1 MSEIRVD
8 KIISHAGNSAPD
20 FPQGANV
27 TGVLTATSLSATN
40 LSGSGANITSIPAG
54 QLTGTVA
61 DARLSTV
68 SSSKLSG
75 ALPALDASNLTGV
88 KAEPTIDIVASGSI
102 GSGKAVVIRTDG
114 KAGIVTGVT
123 ESFGDLQK
131 FAETGDGN
139 SSQDIAWDPINNRVV
154 VAYRDADDSGKG
166 KARVGTVTGQTISWG
181 TAVDFN
187 GGDTRH
193 IHVLYHT
200 NTQKI
205 ILSYQDAGNSSYPTA
220 KIGTVSGTTI
230 SFASGQTA
238 ASAGSNFNAI
248 VDVVGTDK
256 FVQFWYDTSGTGK
269 CAVGTISGTS
279 ISFGSVVQFSSA
291 IVQSIGATFDTLNNV
306 VIVFFAKA
314 ISGYKAV
321 TVGGIVS
328 GTSISFGSEVQIG
341 EYGDTIDYGYDYQV
355 NYDTNTNRIIW
366 AWSNASQSGT
376 SASQMGTRNQYVQLG
391 VVVPRTGSNATPM
404 ILYSA
409 PQKTTES
416 GYIQQAAMMKAVWS
430 TAKKELYM
438 TYRNHEQMSNY
449 FQKASIITG
458 TNLDAYGPS
467 STGVGATWFADNN
480 QMAFS
485 PRVGF
490 ANTSPVGG
498 NYGGF
503 DLAIDDSAKK
513 VFISLLYRYNEW
525 SDAASAKSGSVVVYN
540 MQDTNLTT
548 GNLLGFSKSSYTDGQ
563 TATIKLNGAIDINQ
577 VGLTSATTQYLKPDA
592 SLTNDPIADGLFYDN
607 AQRKYVPVSAGI
619 ALSATNLIIKT

>member
-27 TGVLTATSLSATN
+27 TGVVTATTF
-40 LSGSGANITSIPAG
+40 SGDLPAAE
-54 QLTGTVA
+54 LTGTIA
-61 DARLSTV
+61 DARLGTV

-75 ALPALDASNLTGV
+75 ALPALDGSNLVGV
-88 KAEPTIDIVASGSI
+88 KAEPTIDIVASGAI
-102 GSGKAVVIRTDG
+102 GAGKAVVIRTDG

-131 FAETGDGN
+131 FAETGDSNGN
-139 SSQDIAWDPINNRVV
+139 QSVAWDPTNNRVV

-166 KARVGTVTGQTISWG
+166 NARFGTVTGQTISWG

-193 IHVLYHT
+193 IHLLYHT

-205 ILSYQDAGNSSYPTA
+205 VVSYADAGNSDYPTA
-220 KIGTVSGTTI
+220 KIGTVSGTSI
-230 SFASGQTA
+230 SFGSGATA
-238 ASAGSNFNAI
+238 TSSGSNYNAL

-256 FVQFWYDTSGTGK
+256 FVLFYYNGGASKGRS
-269 CAVGTISGTS
+269 AVGTISGTS
-279 ISFGSVVQFSSA
+279 ISFGSEVEFCGSICQA
-291 IVQSIGATFDTLNNV
+291 IGATFDTLNNV
-306 VIVFFAKA
+306 VVLFYAKWV
-314 ISGYKAV
+314 SGYKAY
-321 TVGGIVS
+321 TIAGTVS
-328 GTSISFGSEVQIG
+328 GTSITYGTETFIG
-341 EYGDTIDYGYDYQV
+341 ESGDGIEYNSDYQV
-355 NYDTNTNRIIW
+355 NYDSNTNRIIYC
-366 AWSNASQSGT
+366 WSNYPEAGT
-376 SASQMGTRNQYVQLG
+376 SVNQIGTRNQYVQLG
-391 VVVPRTGSNATPM
+391 VVVPRTGSNSTPV
-404 ILYSA
+404 IKFSA
-409 PQKTTES
+409 PQKTTPS
-416 GYIQQAAMMKAVWS
+416 GYTDAAALAKAVWS
-430 TAKKELYM
+430 TTKKELYI
-438 TYRNHEQMSNY
+438 TYRNSSDMSNF

-458 TNLDAYGPS
+458 TNLDTYGPS
-467 STGVGATWFADNN
+467 TTGVGATWFADNN

-485 PRVGF
+485 PRIGF

-503 DLAIDDSAKK
+503 DLAIDDSGKK
-513 VFISLLYRYNEW
+513 VFVALYYKYNEN
-525 SDAASAKSGSVVVYN
+525 SDPLSAKSGSVVVYN

-548 GNLLGFSKSSYTDGQ
+548 GNLLGFSKASYTDGQ
-563 TATIKLNGAIDINQ
+563 TATIKLDGAVDINQ
-577 VGLTSATTQYLKPDA
+577 VGLTSATKQYLKPDA

>member
-20 FPQGANV
+20 FPQGATISGVTTSSSLKVTGSIDATGNV
-27 TGVLTATSLSATN
+27 TAGIVTATSF
-40 LSGSGANITSIPAG
+40 SGSGANLTS
-54 QLTGTVA
+54 L
-61 DARLSTV
+61 
-68 SSSKLSG
+68 
-75 ALPALDASNLTGV
+75 
-88 KAEPTIDIVASGSI
+88 KAEPTLDIVASGAI
-102 GSGKAVVIRTDG
+102 GAGKAVVIRTDG

-131 FAETGDGN
+131 FAETGDSNGTQ
-139 SSQDIAWDPINNRVV
+139 SVAWDPTNNRVV

-193 IHVLYHT
+193 IHLLYHT

-205 ILSYQDAGNSSYPTA
+205 VVSYQDAGNSDYPTA
-220 KIGTVSGTTI
+220 KIGTVSGTSI
-230 SFASGQTA
+230 SFGSGATA
-238 ASAGSNFNAI
+238 TSSGSNYNAL

-256 FVQFWYDTSGTGK
+256 FVLFYYNGGASKGK
-269 CAVGTISGTS
+269 SAVGTISGTS
-279 ISFGSVVQFSSA
+279 ISFGSEVEFCGS
-291 IVQSIGATFDTLNNV
+291 ICQSIGATFDTLNNV
-306 VIVFFAKA
+306 VVLFYAKF
-314 ISGYKAV
+314 SGGYKAY
-321 TVGGIVS
+321 TVAGTVS
-328 GTSISFGSEVQIG
+328 GTSITYGTETSIG
-341 EYGDTIDYGYDYQV
+341 ESGDGIEYGSDYQI
-355 NYDTNTNRIIW
+355 NYDSNANRIIYC
-366 AWSNASQSGT
+366 WSNYPEAGT
-376 SASQMGTRNQYVQLG
+376 SVNQIGTRNQYVQLG
-391 VVVPRTGSNATPM
+391 VVVPRTGSNPTPV
-404 ILYSA
+404 IKFSA
-409 PQKTTES
+409 PQKTTPS
-416 GYIQQAAMMKAVWS
+416 GYTDYAALAKAVWS
-430 TAKKELYM
+430 TSKKELYM
-438 TYRNHEQMSNY
+438 TYRNSDEMSNY

-485 PRVGF
+485 PRIGF

-498 NYGGF
+498 TYGGF
-503 DLAIDDSAKK
+503 DLAIDDSGKK
-513 VFISLLYRYNEW
+513 VFVALYYKYNEN
-525 SDAASAKSGSVVVYN
+525 SDPISAKSGSVVVYN

-548 GNLLGFSKSSYTDGQ
+548 GNLLGFSKASYTDGQ
-563 TATIKLNGAIDINQ
+563 TATIKLDGAVDINQ
-577 VGLTSATTQYLKPDA
+577 VGLTSATKQYLKPDA

>member
-8 KIISHAGNSAPD
+8 NIRSQSGASSPS
-20 FPQGANV
+20 FPHGANV
-27 TGVLTATSLSATN
+27 TGVVTATTF
-40 LSGSGANITSIPAG
+40 SGDLPAAE
-54 QLTGTVA
+54 LTGTIA
-61 DARLSTV
+61 DARLGTV

-75 ALPALDASNLTGV
+75 ALPALDASNLVGV

-102 GSGKAVVIRTDG
+102 GAGKAVVIRTDG

-139 SSQDIAWDPINNRVV
+139 ATQDVAWDPTNNRVV
-154 VAYRDADDSGKG
+154 VAYRDSDDSNKG

-193 IHVLYHT
+193 IHLIYHT

-205 ILSYQDAGNSSYPTA
+205 IVSYQDAGASDRPTS

-230 SFASGQTA
+230 SFGSGVQA
-238 ASAGSNFNAI
+238 ANVSSNFNAQA
-248 VDVVGTDK
+248 DVVGTDK
-256 FVQFWYDTSGTGK
+256 FVTFFYDTAGTGK
-269 CAVGTISGTS
+269 AAVGTISGTS
-279 ISFGSVVQFSSA
+279 ISFGSEVQFSSA
-291 IVQSIGATFDTLNNV
+291 ITQGMAATFDTLNNV

-314 ISGYKAV
+314 ISGYKGV

-328 GTSISFGSEVQIG
+328 GTSISFGSEVQICAK
-341 EYGDTIDYGYDYQV
+341 GDTITYDSNFQV
-355 NYDTNTNRIIW
+355 NYDSNTNRIIW
-366 AWSNASQSGT
+366 AWSSGTSTGT

-391 VVVPRTGSNATPM
+391 VVVPRTGSNASPM

-409 PQKTTES
+409 PQKTTET
-416 GYIQQAAMMKAVWS
+416 GFTEQAEYMKAVWS
-430 TAKKELYM
+430 TTKKELYM
-438 TYRNHEQMSNY
+438 TYQNHEETSNY

-458 TNLDAYGPS
+458 ANLDAYGPS

-490 ANTSPVGG
+490 ANTSPVGAA
-498 NYGGF
+498 YGGF
-503 DLAIDDSAKK
+503 NLAIDDSAKK
-513 VFISLLYRYNEW
+513 VFVSLLYRYNEN
-525 SDAASAKSGSVVVYN
+525 SDADSAKSGSVVVYN
-540 MQDTNLTT
+540 MQDSNLTS
-548 GNLLGFSKSSYTDGQ
+548 GNLLGFSKASYTDGQ
-563 TATIKLNGAIDINQ
+563 TATIKLDGAIDINQ
-577 VGLTSATTQYLKPDA
+577 VGLTSATRQYLKPDA

-607 AQRKYVPVSAGI
+607 TQRKYVPVSAGI
-619 ALSATNLIIKT
+619 ALSTTNLIIKT

>member
-20 FPQGANV
+20 FPQGATISGVTTSSSLKVTGSIDATGNV
-27 TGVLTATSLSATN
+27 TAGIVTATSF
-40 LSGSGANITSIPAG
+40 SGSGANLTS
-54 QLTGTVA
+54 L
-61 DARLSTV
+61 
-68 SSSKLSG
+68 
-75 ALPALDASNLTGV
+75 
-88 KAEPTIDIVASGSI
+88 KAEPTLDIVASGAI
-102 GSGKAVVIRTDG
+102 GAGKAVVIRTDG

-131 FAETGDGN
+131 FAETGDSNGTQ
-139 SSQDIAWDPINNRVV
+139 SVAWDPTNNRVV

-193 IHVLYHT
+193 IHLLYHT

-205 ILSYQDAGNSSYPTA
+205 VVSYQDAGNSDYPTA
-220 KIGTVSGTTI
+220 KIGTVSGTSI
-230 SFASGQTA
+230 SFGSGATA
-238 ASAGSNFNAI
+238 TSSGSNYNAL

-256 FVQFWYDTSGTGK
+256 FVLFYYNGGASKGK
-269 CAVGTISGTS
+269 SAVGTISGTS
-279 ISFGSVVQFSSA
+279 ISFGSEVEFCGS
-291 IVQSIGATFDTLNNV
+291 ICQSIGATFDTLNNV
-306 VIVFFAKA
+306 VVLFYAKF
-314 ISGYKAV
+314 SGGYKAY
-321 TVGGIVS
+321 TVAGTVS
-328 GTSISFGSEVQIG
+328 GTSITYGTETSIG
-341 EYGDTIDYGYDYQV
+341 ESGDGIEYGSDYQI
-355 NYDTNTNRIIW
+355 NYDSNANRIIYC
-366 AWSNASQSGT
+366 WSNYPEAGT
-376 SASQMGTRNQYVQLG
+376 SVNQIGTRNQYVQLG
-391 VVVPRTGSNATPM
+391 VVVPRTGSNPTPV
-404 ILYSA
+404 IKFSA
-409 PQKTTES
+409 PQKTTPS
-416 GYIQQAAMMKAVWS
+416 GYTDYAALAKAVWS
-430 TAKKELYM
+430 TSKKELYM
-438 TYRNHEQMSNY
+438 TYRNSDEMSNY

-485 PRVGF
+485 PRIGF

-503 DLAIDDSAKK
+503 DLDIDDSGKK
-513 VFISLLYRYNEW
+513 VFVALYYKYNEN
-525 SDAASAKSGSVVVYN
+525 SDADTAKSGSVVVYN

-548 GNLLGFSKSSYTDGQ
+548 GNLLGFSKASYTDGQ
-563 TATIKLNGAIDINQ
+563 TATIKLDGAVDINQ
-577 VGLTSATTQYLKPDA
+577 VGLTSATKQYLKPDA

-607 AQRKYVPVSAGI
+607 TQRKYVPVSAGI

>member
-20 FPQGANV
+20 FPQGATISGVTTSSSLKVTGSIDATGNV
-27 TGVLTATSLSATN
+27 TAGIVTATSF
-40 LSGSGANITSIPAG
+40 SGSGANLTS
-54 QLTGTVA
+54 L
-61 DARLSTV
+61 
-68 SSSKLSG
+68 
-75 ALPALDASNLTGV
+75 
-88 KAEPTIDIVASGSI
+88 KAEPTLDIVASGVI
-102 GSGKAVVIRTDG
+102 GAGKAVVIRTDG

-131 FAETGDGN
+131 FAETGDSNGTQ
-139 SSQDIAWDPINNRVV
+139 SVAWDPTNNRVV

-193 IHVLYHT
+193 IHLLYHT

-205 ILSYQDAGNSSYPTA
+205 VVSYQDAGNSDYPTA
-220 KIGTVSGTTI
+220 KIGTVSGTSI
-230 SFASGQTA
+230 SFGSGATA
-238 ASAGSNFNAI
+238 TSSGSNYNAL

-256 FVQFWYDTSGTGK
+256 FVLFYYNGGASKGK
-269 CAVGTISGTS
+269 SAVGTISGTS
-279 ISFGSVVQFSSA
+279 ISFGSEVEFCGS
-291 IVQSIGATFDTLNNV
+291 ICQSIGATFDTLNNV
-306 VIVFFAKA
+306 VVLFYAKF
-314 ISGYKAV
+314 SGGYKAY
-321 TVGGIVS
+321 TVAGTVS
-328 GTSISFGSEVQIG
+328 GTSITYGTETSIG
-341 EYGDTIDYGYDYQV
+341 ESGDGIEYGSDYQI
-355 NYDTNTNRIIW
+355 NYDSNANRIIYC
-366 AWSNASQSGT
+366 WSNYPEAGT
-376 SASQMGTRNQYVQLG
+376 SVNQIGTRNQYVQLG
-391 VVVPRTGSNATPM
+391 VVVPRTGSNPTPV
-404 ILYSA
+404 IKFSA
-409 PQKTTES
+409 PQKTTPS
-416 GYIQQAAMMKAVWS
+416 GYTDYAALAKAVWS
-430 TAKKELYM
+430 TSKKELYM
-438 TYRNHEQMSNY
+438 TYRNSDEMSNY

-485 PRVGF
+485 PRIGF

-498 NYGGF
+498 TYGGF
-503 DLAIDDSAKK
+503 DLAIDDSGKK
-513 VFISLLYRYNEW
+513 VFVALYYKYNEN
-525 SDAASAKSGSVVVYN
+525 SDPISAKSGSVVVYN

-548 GNLLGFSKSSYTDGQ
+548 GNLLGFSKASYTDGQ
-563 TATIKLNGAIDINQ
+563 TATIKLDGAVDINQ
-577 VGLTSATTQYLKPDA
+577 VGLTSATKQYLKPDA

>member
-8 KIISHAGNSAPD
+8 NIRSQSGVSSPS
-20 FPQGANV
+20 FPHGANV
-27 TGVLTATSLSATN
+27 TGVVTATTF
-40 LSGSGANITSIPAG
+40 SGSGASITNLNASNIDSGTIAASR
-54 QLTGTVA
+54 LT
-61 DARLSTV
+61 
-68 SSSKLSG
+68 G
-75 ALPALDASNLTGV
+75 ALPAIDASNLVGV

-102 GSGKAVVIRTDG
+102 GAGKAVVIRTDG

-139 SSQDIAWDPINNRVV
+139 SSQDVAWDPTNNRVV
-154 VAYRDADDSGKG
+154 VAYRDVDDSGKG

-193 IHVLYHT
+193 IHLLYHT

-205 ILSYQDAGNSSYPTA
+205 IVSYQDAGASDRPTS

-230 SFASGQTA
+230 SFGSGVQA
-238 ASAGSNFNAI
+238 ANVSSNYNAQA
-248 VDVVGTDK
+248 DVVGTDK
-256 FVQFWYDTSGTGK
+256 FVTFFYDTAGTGK

-279 ISFGSVVQFSSA
+279 ISFGSAVQFSSA

-321 TVGGIVS
+321 TVGGVVS

-341 EYGDTIDYGYDYQV
+341 EYGDPIDYGFDYQV
-355 NYDTNTNRIIW
+355 NYDSNTNRIIW
-366 AWSNASQSGT
+366 AWSNANQSGT
-376 SASQMGTRNQYVQLG
+376 SASQMGTKNQYVQLG
-391 VVVPRTGSNATPM
+391 VVVPRTGGNDTPL

-416 GYIQQAAMMKAVWS
+416 GYTSQAAMMKAVWS

-490 ANTSPVGG
+490 ANTSPVAGT
-498 NYGGF
+498 YGGF
-503 DLAIDDSAKK
+503 DLAIDDSGKK
-513 VFISLLYRYNEW
+513 VFISMLYKYNEN
-525 SDAASAKSGSVVVYN
+525 SDADSAKSGSVVVYN

-548 GNLLGFSKSSYTDGQ
+548 GNLLGFSKASYTDGQ
-563 TATIKLNGAIDINQ
+563 TATIKLDGAVDINQ
-577 VGLTSATTQYLKPDA
+577 VGLTSATRQYLKPDA

-607 AQRKYVPVSAGI
+607 TQRKYVPVSAGI
-619 ALSATNLIIKT
+619 ALSTTNLIIKT

>member
-27 TGVLTATSLSATN
+27 TGVVTATTF
-40 LSGSGANITSIPAG
+40 SGDLPAAE
-54 QLTGTVA
+54 LTGTIA
-61 DARLSTV
+61 DARLGTV

-75 ALPALDASNLTGV
+75 ALPALDASNLVGV
-88 KAEPTIDIVASGSI
+88 KAEPTIDIVASGAI

-131 FAETGDGN
+131 FAETGDSNG
-139 SSQDIAWDPINNRVV
+139 SQDVAWDPTNNRVV

-187 GGDTRH
+187 GSDTRH
-193 IHVLYHT
+193 IHLLYHT

-205 ILSYQDAGNSSYPTA
+205 IVSYQDAGASDRPTS

-230 SFASGQTA
+230 SFGSGTQA
-238 ASAGSNFNAI
+238 ANVNSNYNAQA
-248 VDVVGTDK
+248 DVVGTAK
-256 FVQFWYDTSGTGK
+256 FVTFFYDTNGTGK
-269 CAVGTISGTS
+269 AAVGTISGTS
-279 ISFGSVVQFSSA
+279 ISFGTEVQFSG
-291 IVQSIGATFDTLNNV
+291 SITQGMAATFDTLNNV
-306 VIVFFAKA
+306 VIAFYAKA
-314 ISGYKAV
+314 ASGYKAY
-321 TVGGIVS
+321 TVPGTVS
-328 GTSISFGSEVQIG
+328 GTSISFGTETPIG
-341 EYGDTIDYGYDYQV
+341 ESGDNIEYGSGYQV
-355 NYDTNTNRIIW
+355 NYDSNTNRIIW
-366 AWSNASQSGT
+366 CWTSAVEAGT
-376 SASQMGTRNQYVQLG
+376 SVNQVGTRNQYVQLG
-391 VVVPRTGSNATPM
+391 VVVPRTGSAPSPE
-404 ILYSA
+404 IKFSA
-409 PQKTTES
+409 PQKTTET
-416 GYIQQAAMMKAVWS
+416 GYNDYPSRAKAVWS
-430 TAKKELYM
+430 TTKKELYI
-438 TYRNHEQMSNY
+438 TYKNSDIMSNF

-480 QMAFS
+480 MMAFS
-485 PRVGF
+485 PRIGF
-490 ANTSPVGG
+490 ANTSPVAG

-503 DLAIDDSAKK
+503 NLAIDDSGKK
-513 VFISLLYRYNEW
+513 VFIGMYYKYNEN
-525 SDAASAKSGSVVVYN
+525 SDADTAKSGSVVVYN

-548 GNLLGFSKSSYTDGQ
+548 GNLLGFSKASYTDGQ

-592 SLTNDPIADGLFYDN
+592 SLTNDPIANGLFYDN
-607 AQRKYVPVSAGI
+607 SQRKYVPVSAGI
-619 ALSATNLIIKT
+619 ALSTTNLIIKT